1 MPSKSKAQQ
10 RLMGQAYALKKGDI
24 KLDDIDKEWRD
35 QIKDLADSMSLED
48 LKDYAETK
56 TEDLP
61 DKVKETLEPG
71 SVPGMGPVT
80 LPGNPTSLND
90 FPTQKTGSGDLAHPL
105 HAEGDEEEEEDKKN
119 KKAWL
124 LTFEQFSNESVIE
137 KSSSELTPP
146 KIDWT
151 PLENKIGKILGIKF
165 KFDDITVNSY
175 PHGYNLISNMNLK
188 SKVKG
193 VLSNV
198 FKDIRVSSMDVYNS
212 KKHKY
217 EILSGTIVLN
227 YKTATESGH
236 KDYIIL
242 FRFIYDVPTDKWEW
256 RDDAGLMDRLRNR

>member
-61 DKVKETLEPG
+61 DKVKETLKPG

-90 FPTQKTGSGDLAHPL
+90 FPTQKTGSGDLAHPI
-105 HAEGDEEEEEDKKN
+105 HAEDEDEEDKKN

-124 LTFEQFSNESVIE
+124 LTFEQFSNESIIE
-137 KSSSELTPP
+137 KSSSELAPH

-151 PLENKIGKILGIKF
+151 PLENKIGKILGIKKF
-165 KFDDITVNSY
+165 KFDDITWNEYSY
-175 PHGYNLISNMNLK
+175 GYNLISNMNLK
-188 SKVKG
+188 SKVRG

-198 FKDIRVSSMDVYNS
+198 FKDIRVSSTDVYDR
-212 KKHKY
+212 KRKH
-217 EILSGTIVLN
+217 EVISGSIVLRFETN
-227 YKTATESGH
+227 TDSGY

-242 FRFIYDVPTDKWEW
+242 FRFIYDIPSDEWTW